1 MPKLNSEIL
10 RKIWPIIFVVSTTKD
25 LESSEKIQDSIS
37 GLVSIM
43 KEKEKENPDCKIGVA
58 AYVFGEKIEFCSSG
72 LIFLEDVDNINFNN
86 IKSENCSIDFTKLL
100 NKLNEDFSRE
110 NLFSNCVGYYAPTI
124 VFLLDGENDYLY
136 SGLECIKKN
145 KWFKFSKR
153 VAVVY
158 NDYSENYNTILE
170 LIGNNLE
177 CFIEMS
183 DTHILKELIMPI
195 SVSTNPC
202 GVMPGRFDIADILE
216 DGLNTKEEYATNY
229 KQVIAVPSND
239 KIHISGTYHLKK
251 CQVSVCEPNKANND
265 IVIIETL
272 HNGINVKNVSDMT
285 LYTVRG
291 VGSHDTRC
299 FDYELG
305 KKFLLDAKKD
315 VFVSFDFNQD
325 GNLITIE
332 NMNDND
338 IDFIVE
344 LNENPHFMQT
354 DDMIFDINGDVVLM
368 VVDENDS
375 AEKNIEWSENDFDDG
390 GWD

>member
-1 MPKLNSEIL
+1 MPELNSELL

-25 LESSEKIQDSIS
+25 LESAERIQDSIS

-43 KEKEKENPDCKIGVA
+43 KEKEEENPDCKIGIA
-58 AYVFGEKIEFCSSG
+58 TYVFGEEIEFCSSG
-72 LIFLEDVDNINFNN
+72 LILLDDFDNITFNN

-100 NKLNEDFSRE
+100 NKLNDDFSRKK
-110 NLFSNCVGYYAPTI
+110 LFSNGVGYYAPTI

-145 KWFKFSKR
+145 KWFKCSKR

-158 NDYSENYNTILE
+158 NDYSKNYNTILE

-177 CFIEMS
+177 CFIKMS
-183 DTHILKELIMPI
+183 DTHILKELIMPT
-195 SVSTNPC
+195 SVSINTC
-202 GVMPGRFDIADILE
+202 GVMPERFDVADIFE
-216 DGLNTKEEYATNY
+216 DELFTKEEDTTNY

-239 KIHISGTYHLKK
+239 KIHISGTYNLKK
-251 CQVSVCEPNKANND
+251 CQVSVCEPDKANND

-272 HNGINVKNVSDMT
+272 HNGINVRNVSDMT

-291 VGSHDTRC
+291 VRSHDTRC

-305 KKFLLDAKKD
+305 KRFLLDARKD
-315 VFVSFDFNQD
+315 AFVSFDFNQD
-325 GNLITIE
+325 GNLITID
-332 NMNDND
+332 NMSDND

-344 LNENPHFMQT
+344 LNEKPHFMQT
-354 DDMIFDINGDVVLM
+354 DDMILDINGDDVLM

-375 AEKNIEWSENDFDDG
+375 AETNIEWSENDFDDG

>member
-1 MPKLNSEIL
+1 MPKLNSEFL

-25 LESSEKIQDSIS
+25 LEAAGILQDSIS

-43 KEKEKENPDCKIGVA
+43 KEKEEENPDCKIGVA
-58 AYVFGEKIEFCSSG
+58 SYVFGEEIVFCSSG
-72 LIFLEDVDNINFNN
+72 LVFLDDVDNLSLNN
-86 IKSENCSIDFTKLL
+86 IKSENSNIDFTKLFG
-100 NKLNEDFSRE
+100 KLNDDFSRE
-110 NLFSNCVGYYAPTI
+110 KLFSNCVGYYAPTI

-136 SGLECIKKN
+136 SGLECVKKN
-145 KWFKFSKR
+145 KWFNCSQR

-158 NDYSENYNTILE
+158 NDYLKNYNTILE

-177 CFIEMS
+177 CFLKMS
-183 DTHILKELIMPI
+183 DTHILKDLIMPI
-195 SVSTNPC
+195 SVSTNPR
-202 GVMPGRFDIADILE
+202 GFIPERFDVKNIFEDIFV
-216 DGLNTKEEYATNY
+216 TKGENNATH
-229 KQVIAVPSND
+229 KQTIAVPSND
-239 KIHISGTYHLKK
+239 KIHISGTYNLKK
-251 CQVSVCEPNKANND
+251 CQVSFCEPDKANDD

-291 VGSHDTRC
+291 VGCHDTRC

-305 KKFLLDAKKD
+305 KKFLIDTRKDA
-315 VFVSFDFNQD
+315 FVSFDFNQD

-332 NMNDND
+332 NMSDND
-338 IDFIVE
+338 IDFVVE
-344 LNENPHFMQT
+344 LNEEPHFMQAN
-354 DDMIFDINGDVVLM
+354 DVIFDFNGDLVLM

-375 AEKNIEWSENDFDDG
+375 LETNIDWIENDFDDG